1 MLDGRQ
7 DDLPIGK
14 HHIRFLGD
22 SSGKTITTTTTT
34 TKPRL
39 PMQEI

>member
-7 DDLPIGK
+7 GDLPIGR
-14 HHIRFLGD
+14 HHIRFPGD
-22 SSGKTITTTTTT
+22 SSGKITT

-39 PMQEI
+39 PMQET

>member
-7 DDLPIGK
+7 GDLPIGR
-14 HHIRFLGD
+14 HHIRFPGD
-22 SSGKTITTTTTT
+22 SSGKTTTTT

-39 PMQEI
+39 PMQET